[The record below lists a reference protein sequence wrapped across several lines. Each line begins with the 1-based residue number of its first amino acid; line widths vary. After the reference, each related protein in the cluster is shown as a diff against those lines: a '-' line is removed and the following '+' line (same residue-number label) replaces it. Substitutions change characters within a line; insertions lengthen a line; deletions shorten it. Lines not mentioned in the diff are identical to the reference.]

1 MNHGRC
7 TAPRRRCVTSW
18 RCTCKEDVLF
28 RKFSLSVSFLM
39 PSSAC
44 GEHFVGVSVSCFSNS
59 WKQQWEEIFLL
70 PSARWRWS
78 LWGAVSRCPRCR
90 CAGCVAPGSAGTSAS
105 PPALGKPRPPWTAA
119 AGPDNLDKEK
129 EETEPHERRLT
140 RALYFELDVNILST
154 GSTEAKTKRKCCCL
168 GI

>member
-1 MNHGRC
+1 MNHSRC
-7 TAPRRRCVTSW
+7 TALRRRCVTS
-18 RCTCKEDVLF
+18 RQCTCKEDVLF
-28 RKFSLSVSFLM
+28 FKFSLSVSFLM

-44 GEHFVGVSVSCFSNS
+44 DEHFVGVNQLFLEFLD
-59 WKQQWEEIFLL
+59 QQWEEIFLL

-90 CAGCVAPGSAGTSAS
+90 CAGCGAPGSAGTSAS
-105 PPALGKPRPPWTAA
+105 PPALEKPHPPWTAA
-119 AGPDNLDKEK
+119 AGPDTLDKET

-140 RALYFELDVNILST
+140 RALYFEFDVNILST
-154 GSTEAKTKRKCCCL
+154 GNTEAKTKRKCCCS